1 MNSHV
6 TKQFRALLEALPKD
20 AQKQALKAF
29 RQFQRDPFH
38 PGLNFEEIDP
48 QIDLWSARV
57 SSKYRV
63 LGHRQG
69 GEIRWFWIGTHA
81 EYDKLI

>member
-1 MNSHV
+1 MISHV
-6 TKQFRALLEALPKD
+6 TKRFRALLDALPKD
-20 AQKQALKAF
+20 VQKQALKAF

-48 QIDLWSARV
+48 QIGLWSARV

-63 LGHRQG
+63 LGYRQG
-69 GEIRWFWIGTHA
+69 SEILRIWIGTHA
-81 EYDKLI
+81 EYDKLT

>member
-6 TKQFRALLEALPKD
+6 TNRFRALLDALPND
-20 AQKQALKAF
+20 VQKQALKAF

-48 QIDLWSARV
+48 QIGLWSARV
-57 SSKYRV
+57 SRKYRV
-63 LGHRQG
+63 LGYRQG
-69 GEIRWFWIGTHA
+69 DEIRWFWIGTHA
-81 EYDKLI
+81 EYDGLT